1 MTASIRRRTL
11 ATGAAVA
18 ATLALAACSSDSDEG
33 SDAAPSASR
42 TTAAANQSVE
52 MTGLVGPGC
61 SAYATQVPAGKGS
74 VEGMANDPVATA
86 ASNSPMLKQ
95 LTAAV
100 SGKLNPKVDLVQTL
114 NGNEYTVFAPV
125 DTAFAA
131 VPAQRLGKLEKDRG
145 ALVATLTYHV
155 VAGELAP
162 GKVVGEQISVQGGKV
177 KVSGSG
183 DALKVNGANVIC
195 GGIKTANATVY
206 LIDQVLDPAQAA

>member
-1 MTASIRRRTL
+1 MNPSIRRTL
-11 ATGAAVA
+11 AAGAAVA

-33 SDAAPSASR
+33 SETTPSASR

-52 MTGLVGPGC
+52 MANLVGPGC
-61 SAYATQVPAGKGS
+61 SAYATQVPTGKGS
-74 VEGMANDPVATA
+74 VEAMANDPVATA
-86 ASNSPMLKQ
+86 ASNNPMLKQ

-100 SGKLNPKVDLVQTL
+100 SGKLNKKVDLVDTL

-131 VPAQRLGKLEKDRG
+131 VPAKRLSRLKKDDQ

-162 GKVVGEQISVQGGKV
+162 GKVVGEQVTVQGGKV

-183 DALKVNGANVIC
+183 NELKVNDANVVC

-206 LIDQVLDPAQAA
+206 LIDKVLDPAKA